1 MIEPKSIYLDIGN
14 HELHVTAWGDP
25 ANEAVVMAHGLAR
38 TGRDFDEAAREL
50 AGEYFVLCPD
60 LIGRG
65 LSSWAPNGAAGYGFD
80 TYMSLL
86 IGMLDHFGKDKVRWV
101 GTSLGGL
108 LGVTLA
114 ATGLQNRIT
123 HLVINDVGPLI
134 PFEGTRRIAEYVN
147 NPPIFDRVQD
157 LEVWL
162 RKIYTPF
169 GENSDAFWR
178 RMADTS
184 ARRTNDGRVTVHFDP
199 QIVSVFGENK
209 ADLEIWG
216 VYDLVTAKTLLIR
229 GAHSDV
235 LTQKVAEEMTRRG
248 PKPRLWTIDDC
259 GHAPTLTN
267 AAQIEGLAAFLDS

>member
-1 MIEPKSIYLDIGN
+1 MIAPQSVYLSLGDF
-14 HELHVTAWGDP
+14 ELHVTIWGDP
-25 ANEAVVMAHGLAR
+25 ANETVVMAHGLAR

-50 AGEYFVLCPD
+50 AKNYFVLCPD

-80 TYMSLL
+80 TYMNLL
-86 IGMLDHFGKDKVRWV
+86 ICMIDHFGKDKVRWV

-114 ATGLQNRIT
+114 ATGLRDRIT

-147 NPPIFDRVQD
+147 NPPMFDSV
-157 LEVWL
+157 LELEAWL
-162 RKIYTPF
+162 RKTYTPF
-169 GENSDAFWR
+169 GANSDAFWR

-184 ARRTNDGRVTVHFDP
+184 VRRTDAGKVTVHFDP

-235 LTQKVAEEMTRRG
+235 LTLEVAEEMTRRG
-248 PKPRLWTIDDC
+248 PKPRLWTINDC

-267 AAQIEGLAAFLDS
+267 GEQIEGLVGFLAS